1 MLKIF
6 VQRFGGGVTSSSG
19 NSNVIF
25 FEKPCEKNIVWAC
38 QGSEFFA
45 CQNEKKTHFT
55 SKNNED
61 FENFVSQQN
70 EVIFPCP
77 CLLLGVVYYNILPKN
92 LHLRGIND
100 FKVLKRYIMVQFQR
114 GSSCGW
120 NFSLRILLSSKE
132 FEVFDDSFQISKVS

>member
-6 VQRFGGGVTSSSG
+6 VEGFGGGVTSSPG

-92 LHLRGIND
+92 LHLQGIND
-100 FKVLKRYIMVQFQR
+100 FKVLKRD
-114 GSSCGW
+114 
-120 NFSLRILLSSKE
+120 ILVH
-132 FEVFDDSFQISKVS
+132 F